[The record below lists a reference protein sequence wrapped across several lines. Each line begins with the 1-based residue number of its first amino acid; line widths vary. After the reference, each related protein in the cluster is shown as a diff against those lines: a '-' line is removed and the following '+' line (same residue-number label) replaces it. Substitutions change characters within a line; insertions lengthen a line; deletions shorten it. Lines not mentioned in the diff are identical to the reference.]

1 LSLGVA
7 AARPSPLFTPDP
19 RAEKGGSVGA
29 ELARG
34 QIKITPAFT
43 SALSTL
49 SSQHPACPSQEH
61 LKSCPVYQRNQRGVS
76 SALRVPSRHN
86 IVTRAATE
94 RGARALMVKCR
105 RLVPPTPNKTS
116 ATTISARHR
125 AAGIAIWVGVGAGA
139 GAGADPLPPR
149 GNANTVRAV
158 LDPRPTTSLGLGLGL
173 GLDPRPTTSLRL
185 GPGPDLG
192 LSLGLGL
199 GHSRHRQAHIRC
211 LNRLGA
217 HIRSP
222 GTMV

>member
-1 LSLGVA
+1 MFGEGLSLGVA

-139 GAGADPLPPR
+139 GAGAATGLR
-149 GNANTVRAV
+149 GARGTKMKTRQREGVAVRVATFF
-158 LDPRPTTSLGLGLGL
+158 LE
-173 GLDPRPTTSLRL
+173 
-185 GPGPDLG
+185 
-192 LSLGLGL
+192 
-199 GHSRHRQAHIRC
+199 QK
-211 LNRLGA
+211 
-217 HIRSP
+217 RSVMP
-222 GTMV
+222 NSTKEWEF